1 MVVRMLVL
9 EESRRNRRRG
19 RGRLSIDLVSEVF
32 GDTTKY
38 NLTKIWINV
47 HIDKS
52 AGHIDIK
59 KESIRWHSELI
70 QYSIV

>member
-9 EESRRNRRRG
+9 EESRRNCRRG

-38 NLTKIWINV
+38 NLTKI
-47 HIDKS
+47 
-52 AGHIDIK
+52 
-59 KESIRWHSELI
+59 
-70 QYSIV
+70 